1 MFGFIC
7 AIVSGIAMTL
17 QGVFNTRLEGKI
29 GTWETST
36 IVQGTGLILALIILF
51 FAGKGDF
58 KNIKDVNK
66 LYLTG
71 GILGVIIIF
80 TVMKS
85 ISTLGTTIGIGTILV
100 AQLFSAAIVD
110 WFGFF
115 SSQRAPFSLH
125 QIIGIAIMIG
135 GIVLFKWKF

>member
-1 MFGFIC
+1 MIDLFGFIC

-58 KNIKDVNK
+58 KNI
-66 LYLTG
+66 
-71 GILGVIIIF
+71 
-80 TVMKS
+80 
-85 ISTLGTTIGIGTILV
+85 
-100 AQLFSAAIVD
+100 
-110 WFGFF
+110 
-115 SSQRAPFSLH
+115 
-125 QIIGIAIMIG
+125 
-135 GIVLFKWKF
+135 

>member
-51 FAGKGDF
+51 SAGKGDF

-100 AQLFSAAIVD
+100 AQLASAGLID
-110 WFGFF
+110 YFGLFGSERTSF
-115 SSQRAPFSLH
+115 GLS
-125 QIIGIAIMIG
+125 QIIGVIVMIA
-135 GIVLFKWKF
+135 GIIIFKWKH